1 MWNTGEMKSNS
12 SYSNDPNSN
21 DKIVSHKIC
30 KLALDIR
37 MATPKMV
44 EQLLK
49 WNARV
54 YKKQQQQN
62 LYMTPTISIYL
73 WVNHNYTSGEE
84 RPKRET
90 IPWWNIWLRNT
101 GTE

>member
-1 MWNTGEMKSNS
+1 MKSNS

-49 WNARV
+49 
-54 YKKQQQQN
+54 
-62 LYMTPTISIYL
+62 
-73 WVNHNYTSGEE
+73 
-84 RPKRET
+84 
-90 IPWWNIWLRNT
+90 
-101 GTE
+101 